1 MKKEDE
7 QNKGP
12 IKLGTLNPELLKKLN
27 EQMGNNEDGFKEL
40 QRLSLERAR
49 QLEELAKHS
58 KGPQA
63 DEHWRPA
70 PQAMQDPLCNTKIE
84 HTDPV
89 KLIKPVDFN
98 FLKLTISQ
106 IKELPT
112 EELHKFLSGESHSGA
127 IHESTIQLISNEILS
142 RQIKEA
148 SKPHWTITPTFIF
161 VCLSTLFT
169 AVSIALTIY
178 FSVFYK
184 AENNNKH
191 AEHSYAVEKNSSP
204 Q

>member
-1 MKKEDE
+1 M
-7 QNKGP
+7 Q
-12 IKLGTLNPELLKKLN
+12 
-27 EQMGNNEDGFKEL
+27 NNEDAIKKLGQLNLDMIK
-40 QRLSLERAR
+40 RLEA
-49 QLEELAKHS
+49 QAKHS

-63 DEHWRPA
+63 DEYWQ
-70 PQAMQDPLCNTKIE
+70 PQPEVIKPHPHQIKDEYAELSKG
-84 HTDPV
+84 
-89 KLIKPVDFN
+89 LKPVDFN
-98 FLKLTISQ
+98 FLELKLNQ
-106 IKELPT
+106 IKKLPT
-112 EELHKFLSGESHSGA
+112 DELLKLLSGESHSGL
-127 IHESTIQLISNEILS
+127 IRESTIQLISNEILS

-191 AEHSYAVEKNSSP
+191 AEHGYAVEKNSSP
-204 Q
+204 K

>member
-1 MKKEDE
+1 MRKEDE

-12 IKLGTLNPELLKKLN
+12 IKLGTLTPELLKKLN

-40 QRLSLERAR
+40 QRLNLERAR
-49 QLEELAKHS
+49 QLEELVKQS

-70 PQAMQDPLCNTKIE
+70 SQAMQDPLCNTKIE

-148 SKPHWTITPTFIF
+148 SKPHWTVTPTFI
-161 VCLSTLFT
+161 VGCIA
-169 AVSIALTIY
+169 AVLAATSILVTIY

-184 AENNNKH
+184 AEDNNKH
-191 AEHSYAVEKNSSP
+191 ADQSYTVEKNTSP
-204 Q
+204 K